1 MVIDYV
7 WADEAIAK
15 KSAMHIEDPDGEW
28 IRYEDIE
35 KYIENA
41 ESVTISDMEGK
52 AARVRNV
59 LDSLMGDAKK
69 LYLLK
74 SKLSE

>member
-1 MVIDYV
+1 MKRYTLEQRS
-7 WADEAIAK
+7 ANDERK
-15 KSAMHIEDPDGEW
+15 MWESDRGEW

-52 AARVRNV
+52 AARIRNV
-59 LDSLMGDAKK
+59 
-69 LYLLK
+69 
-74 SKLSE
+74 